1 MFTSGYFED
10 WVQCRTKASESFQQ
24 FRERCFQR
32 FRQRTDRIDPRRDR
46 SVFNLRQVRSPNP
59 GHIRQL
65 DLRQAALFPQLAD
78 SATKPDRERD
88 CHFPIVAGIVGLTV
102 RFTEQS
108 ITEGAIR

>member
-24 FRERCFQR
+24 FREWCFQR
-32 FRQRTDRIDPRRDR
+32 FRQRIDRIDPRRDR
-46 SVFNLRQVRSPNP
+46 AVFNLRQVRSPNP
-59 GHIRQL
+59 GHICQL
-65 DLRQAALFPQLAD
+65 GLRQAALFPQLAD